1 MPDIEERFAGNGD
14 DRSLIECQFSARAS
28 RGASLGV
35 QACFCRLPELFV
47 AHRLNNFPL
56 TVPPLPNVQK
66 SMFLSH
72 SFTARLGLKDYLK
85 QTSLKSQVTG
95 HFDLISAYLENFIA
109 QIPDL
114 VKWEDIESEILECN
128 LERLRNSKTPFERR
142 MVANRS
148 TSNPFL

>member
-1 MPDIEERFAGNGD
+1 MRAAVKFGVVDCIADCAWLAVTQATEWQRIGD
-14 DRSLIECQFSARAS
+14 QIDASEQPASA
-28 RGASLGV
+28 
-35 QACFCRLPELFV
+35 Q
-47 AHRLNNFPL
+47 
-56 TVPPLPNVQK
+56 
-66 SMFLSH
+66 
-72 SFTARLGLKDYLK
+72 
-85 QTSLKSQVTG
+85 
-95 HFDLISAYLENFIA
+95 ILENFIA